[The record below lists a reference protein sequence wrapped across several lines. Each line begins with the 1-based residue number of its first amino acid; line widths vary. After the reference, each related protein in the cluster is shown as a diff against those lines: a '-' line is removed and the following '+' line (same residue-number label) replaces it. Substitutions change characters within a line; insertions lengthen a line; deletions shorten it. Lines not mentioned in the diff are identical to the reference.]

1 MADDTLPNWQP
12 ISMLPKIA
20 ELIDG
25 ELADAEEHY
34 ATLIQVRNRPHVLDD
49 TTVQRSI
56 KLHKD
61 QLEFLWVF
69 QEQLVRWRQ
78 AGLSTQEHEEIERLS
93 VQLGRLHTVLTDIL
107 VLADELRHC
116 TIDKVLAKSDLEL
129 GIAALLSGIKRH

>member
-1 MADDTLPNWQP
+1 
-12 ISMLPKIA
+12 MLPKIA

-25 ELADAEEHY
+25 ELADAEEHHI
-34 ATLIQVRNRPHVLDD
+34 TLLQVRDRPHVLDD
-49 TTVQRSI
+49 ATVQRSI
-56 KLHKD
+56 KLHTD

-78 AGLSTQEHEEIERLS
+78 AGLSTHEHEEIERLS
-93 VQLGRLHTVLTDIL
+93 VQLGRVHTVLTDIL

-116 TIDKVLAKSDLEL
+116 TIEKVLAKSDLEL